1 MLSHRFFLGEGVKWQ
16 ELQVQMLH
24 NFPFLGLKVISWKFL
39 SFQDLRVLCTW
50 PLESISR
57 AYSLSFFLCYR
68 PIHIDFFIN
77 SHEFFVCFLVFGLL
91 GSPPLPPFVALFCC
105 PCWEIVLQK
114 ARVST
119 PQVILKQ
126 QPDFSKN
133 TKSNV
138 FGSSSLSSCKLQNFP
153 NIVYRIIAKGIRP

>member
-16 ELQVQMLH
+16 ELHVQMLH
-24 NFPFLGLKVISWKFL
+24 NFLFLGLKVISWKFL

-57 AYSLSFFLCYR
+57 AYSLSFFCATDLFTL
-68 PIHIDFFIN
+68 IF
-77 SHEFFVCFLVFGLL
+77 HEFTWIFCLFFGVWFVGFPSSPPICCSFLLSLL
-91 GSPPLPPFVALFCC
+91 GNYCFTESKSFNSPGYFKTAARLFKKH
-105 PCWEIVLQK
+105 Q
-114 ARVST
+114 
-119 PQVILKQ
+119 
-126 QPDFSKN
+126 
-133 TKSNV
+133 SNV